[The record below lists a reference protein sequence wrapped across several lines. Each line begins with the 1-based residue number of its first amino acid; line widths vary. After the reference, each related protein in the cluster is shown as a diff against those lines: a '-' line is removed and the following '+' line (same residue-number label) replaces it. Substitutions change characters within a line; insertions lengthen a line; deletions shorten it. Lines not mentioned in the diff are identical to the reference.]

1 MAWRILAAL
10 KRQPLPFTIV
20 WRTPPRPS
28 CQPPALFGIKA
39 HQYQN
44 PPRTKALLSAT
55 SQTQSESK
63 HPNMSLFTQYKNWQ
77 DRENSLW
84 IKRILYFQGCLELN
98 SEIHKFGIQFQQ
110 FLSSFDQQS
119 ARDIDTRVPSS
130 FKCTFT
136 LLIFRPHSPSFSF
149 FAKLLLTWLEMKKC
163 NFQEEGKS
171 PRLPA
176 QWLVPIS
183 AAVLHDLTLSPSQAV
198 QVLYL
203 HKKKEAKCSYF
214 FYICNRA

>member
-1 MAWRILAAL
+1 MFSWRNPSESFALPAYWRRECIHAWVGKRWTMAWRILAAL

-44 PPRTKALLSAT
+44 PPRPSCQPPARPSRK
-55 SQTQSESK
+55 SK
-63 HPNMSLFTQYKNWQ
+63 HPNMSLFTQCRNWQ

-130 FKCTFT
+130 
-136 LLIFRPHSPSFSF
+136 LS
-149 FAKLLLTWLEMKKC
+149 
-163 NFQEEGKS
+163 N
-171 PRLPA
+171 
-176 QWLVPIS
+176 
-183 AAVLHDLTLSPSQAV
+183 VLSL
-198 QVLYL
+198 
-203 HKKKEAKCSYF
+203 F
-214 FYICNRA
+214 